1 MSAPPRLDTD
11 MRKILIALGC
21 LTLAGIAG
29 YNHYLQSPN
38 YALRQIGSAAE
49 RQDPVTL
56 AKYIDFGSIVAGL
69 IAPLEAK
76 AEAGNKQMR
85 EYTEAKKAEARRRA
99 AASNDPFAESLE
111 RMKESTADLAKVQR
125 CR

>member
-1 MSAPPRLDTD
+1 LDTD

-69 IAPLEAK
+69 IAPLDL
-76 AEAGNKQMR
+76 KQKQVINR
-85 EYTEAKKAEARRRA
+85 CGRIQRRRKRKLGGE
-99 AASNDPFAESLE
+99 PLR
-111 RMKESTADLAKVQR
+111 RMTHLLNR
-125 CR
+125 WRG